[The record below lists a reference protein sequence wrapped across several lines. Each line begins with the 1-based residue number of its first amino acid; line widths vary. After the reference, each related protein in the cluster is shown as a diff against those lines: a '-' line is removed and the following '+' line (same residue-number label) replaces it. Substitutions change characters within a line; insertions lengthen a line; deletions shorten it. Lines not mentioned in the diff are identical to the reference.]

1 MCNFQFGVDFSL
13 NFVYFFDMERLHETE
28 IFFLQQSLECLR
40 STVNWKTYTKNLH
53 QNGIKMNEEFPLIFI
68 FQKI

>member
-1 MCNFQFGVDFSL
+1 MRNFQFGVDFSL

-40 STVNWKTYTKNLH
+40 STVNWKTYTKNLP
-53 QNGIKMNEEFPLIFI
+53 QNGIKMNKEFLLISI